1 MVNVT
6 ISVTEEL
13 KAEMEKLSEVNW
25 SEICRSAIS
34 EYIRI
39 RENPSPLLEF
49 SAIRETC
56 DENNGVQ
63 RISIDLAIQNLM
75 NVEVTIDRIFYEVW
89 LATKGRFVYASSG
102 QYLRKQ
108 KIPQKSKRNIRLSA
122 EIDRFRTLE
131 LETEFKETFD
141 CKFVLETFT
150 EEFKDELRGEVIV
163 KIPIDEW
170 QKSADSVH
178 NWIKN
183 LIEMT
188 DLVKRTRNEK

>member
-6 ISVTEEL
+6 VSVTEEL

-25 SEICRSAIS
+25 SEICRGAIS
-34 EYIRI
+34 KYIRV
-39 RENPSPLLEF
+39 RKSPRPLLEF

-56 DENNGVQ
+56 DERNGVQ
-63 RISIDLAIQNLM
+63 RISIDLSIQNLM
-75 NVEVTIDRIFYEVW
+75 NVDVTIDRIFYEVW
-89 LATKGRFVYASSG
+89 LATKDRFVYASSG

-108 KIPQKSKRNIRLSA
+108 RIPQNSKRNIRLSA
-122 EIDRFRTLE
+122 EIDRFTTLE
-131 LETEFKETFD
+131 LEPKFKETFN
-141 CKFVLETFT
+141 CKFVLEAFT
-150 EEFKDELRGEVIV
+150 EEFKDELHSDVIV

-178 NWIKN
+178 SWIKN

-188 DLVKRTRNEK
+188 DLVKHPRKKE